1 MKVPFVD
8 LKTQYECIRDEVAAA
23 LQHVLDTTAF
33 AGGNFVEEFER
44 SFAAFCGCGCAV
56 GVSSGTSALWLALR
70 ALGIDQGDEVVTVPN
85 SFFATAEAIS
95 MCGAVPVFVDVD
107 LATYTM
113 DPALVEEAI
122 TPRTRAIVP
131 VHLYGQTADMD
142 PILAVARKHGL
153 SVVEDAC
160 QAHGAL
166 YKGRRVG
173 SMGNAGCF
181 SFYPGKNLG
190 AYGEAGAVVT
200 DDPDLAERVR
210 VLRDHGQS
218 EKYRH
223 TLLGWNARMD
233 GFQGAI
239 LSVKLKYLEKWNE
252 SRRARARVYKELLTC
267 EEMLSLPQEAGY
279 AKHIYHIFALRLPE
293 REALLE
299 ALKHNDIFCGIHYP
313 IPIHLQ
319 EAYRFLGYGEGSF
332 PVAEKCA
339 REVLSLPMF
348 PELRVDQIERVAT
361 NIRSFVH
368 RRQITS
374 AGAAQVNVG
383 REELDRSWQ
392 TSIRQATARSD
403 RSA

>member
-1 MKVPFVD
+1 
-8 LKTQYECIRDEVAAA
+8 
-23 LQHVLDTTAF
+23 
-33 AGGNFVEEFER
+33 
-44 SFAAFCGCGCAV
+44 
-56 GVSSGTSALWLALR
+56 
-70 ALGIDQGDEVVTVPN
+70 
-85 SFFATAEAIS
+85 
-95 MCGAVPVFVDVD
+95 
-107 LATYTM
+107 
-113 DPALVEEAI
+113 
-122 TPRTRAIVP
+122 
-131 VHLYGQTADMD
+131 
-142 PILAVARKHGL
+142 
-153 SVVEDAC
+153 
-160 QAHGAL
+160 
-166 YKGRRVG
+166 
-173 SMGNAGCF
+173 MGNAGCF